1 MVFDIEP
8 EATKPLHNDDIALE
22 VMNRKGWARDPDLLE
37 TVTDKIKDVR
47 KRTTVSQGWVK
58 HVYRSHCL
66 FI

>member
-47 KRTTVSQGWVK
+47 KRTTVSQGSVK